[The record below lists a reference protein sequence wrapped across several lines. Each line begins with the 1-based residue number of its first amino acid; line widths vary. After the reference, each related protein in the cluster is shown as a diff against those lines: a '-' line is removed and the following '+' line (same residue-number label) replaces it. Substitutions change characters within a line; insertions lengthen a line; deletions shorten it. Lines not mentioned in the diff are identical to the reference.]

1 MNCDTQ
7 LILDKIEE
15 HRKETSTELKKHGEC
30 IAVLVER
37 TKNTTARLDR
47 ADKRAGVISAITGAA
62 TSVAVIVAKSLEMDP

>member
-1 MNCDTQ
+1 MNGDTQ

-62 TSVAVIVAKSLEMDP
+62 TSVAVIVAKSLGMDP